1 MIEMDPLDAAF
12 LALETENMHMHVGVL
27 AVFDTSEAGHTETI
41 DSSVRNIISERIH
54 TVQALRRRAIK
65 APLGIDFP
73 LWIEDPHFDI
83 RNHIYREALPTP
95 GSYDE
100 LATMA
105 ASIMERKLDISRP
118 LWEIHLVEG
127 LCTSPEPATAM
138 IAKMH
143 HCILD
148 GETGAGV
155 LSTVFDD
162 GPTPRKIAPPDHPW
176 IPDPVPSLAEL
187 LVHSATGLASRS
199 GSTVNSAKRAISFVA
214 NMTNERRRDPALGG
228 IMAPLAPHLAPRTS
242 INGAI
247 SPYRKLSF
255 ISLPLADIKMVA
267 HSASATVNH
276 VVLATAA
283 GALRKLLDARGE
295 RPDRSLV
302 SLVPVS
308 QRGLHEGS
316 ESGSRVGSR
325 TSNWAGSMTGGRD
338 GGITGSRDSSESG
351 TGRRDGNRNGHGA
364 ERTSKNA
371 NMVSAALVS
380 LATHIDDPLDRLI
393 AISEG
398 SSHAIRNSSPI
409 YDHLVKAVSQVA
421 IPGISHP
428 LAAAVTK
435 LRLLDK
441 INMPFNI
448 VISNIR
454 GPERP
459 LWCAGN
465 RMVEIYPIGPLVEGI
480 GLNVTVMSYVDQLG
494 IGMLA
499 CRELVPDL
507 DDFTRYMRESFAELE
522 KATVRRYA
530 R

>member
-12 LALETENMHMHVGVL
+12 LALETDNMHMHVGIL
-27 AVFDTSEAGHTETI
+27 AVFDTSEADSTEVI
-41 DSSVRNIISERIH
+41 DLSVRDIIDERIH
-54 TVQALRRRAIK
+54 TVPALRRRAIK

-73 LWIEDPHFDI
+73 LWIEDPHFNLQ
-83 RNHIYREALPTP
+83 NHIYREALPTP
-95 GSYDE
+95 GSYEE
-100 LATMA
+100 LTIMA
-105 ASIMERKLDISRP
+105 ASVMERKLDMSRP

-127 LCTSPEPATAM
+127 LRTSPKPVIAM

-148 GETGAGV
+148 GETGAGI

-162 GPTPRKIAPPDHPW
+162 GPTPRKISPPDHPW
-176 IPDPVPSLAEL
+176 IPDPVPSLTEL
-187 LVHSATGLASRS
+187 LIHSATGLAARS
-199 GSTVNSAKRAISFVA
+199 ASTIDSAKRAISFVA
-214 NMTNERRRDPALGG
+214 SIANEKRRDLESGG
-228 IMAPLAPHLAPRTS
+228 VIAPLAPHLAPRTS

-267 HSASATVNH
+267 HGASATVNH
-276 VVLATAA
+276 VVLSTVA
-283 GALRKLLDARGE
+283 GALRKLLEARGE
-295 RPDRSLV
+295 RLDRSLV

-308 QRGLHEGS
+308 QRGLHTSNIASGNEGS
-316 ESGSRVGSR
+316 RNSNGVGAIGNHEDTNSTGDNNGHR
-325 TSNWAGSMTGGRD
+325 RERTGG
-338 GGITGSRDSSESG
+338 
-351 TGRRDGNRNGHGA
+351 
-364 ERTSKNA
+364 NA

-380 LATHIDDPLDRLI
+380 LATHIDDPLDRLV

-398 SSHAIRNSSPI
+398 SIHAIRNSSPL
-409 YDHLVKAVSQVA
+409 YDNLVKAVSQVA

-428 LAAAVTK
+428 LATAVTK

-441 INMPFNI
+441 LNIPFNV

-465 RMVEIYPIGPLVEGI
+465 RMVEIYPIGPLVEGV
-480 GLNVTVMSYVDQLG
+480 GLNITVMSYVDQLG
-494 IGMLA
+494 VGILA
-499 CRELVPDL
+499 CKELLPEL
-507 DDFTRYMRESFAELE
+507 EDFTRYIHESFAELE
-522 KATVRRYA
+522 KATARRYI

>member
-27 AVFDTSEAGHTETI
+27 AVFDTSGAGPMETI
-41 DSSVRNIISERIH
+41 DSSVRNIINERIH
-54 TVQALRRRAIK
+54 TVHALRRRAIK

-83 RNHIYREALPTP
+83 ENHIYRAALPTP
-95 GSYDE
+95 GSYNE
-100 LATMA
+100 LTTLA
-105 ASIMERKLDISRP
+105 ASIMERKLDMSRP

-127 LCTSPEPATAM
+127 LHTSSEPAVAM

-148 GETGAGV
+148 GETGAGI

-162 GPTPRKIAPPDHPW
+162 GPTPRNVPPPDHPW
-176 IPDPVPSLAEL
+176 IPDPVPSMAEL
-187 LVHSATGLASRS
+187 LIHSATGLASRS
-199 GSTVNSAKRAISFVA
+199 GATVDSAKRAISFLA
-214 NMTNERRRDPALGG
+214 NIANEKKRDTASGG

-255 ISLPLADIKMVA
+255 MSLPLTDIKIVA
-267 HSASATVNH
+267 HSASTTINH
-276 VVLATAA
+276 VVLATVS

-308 QRGLHEGS
+308 QRGLHEG
-316 ESGSRVGSR
+316 
-325 TSNWAGSMTGGRD
+325 NMD
-338 GGITGSRDSSESG
+338 
-351 TGRRDGNRNGHGA
+351 
-364 ERTSKNA
+364 KNA

-380 LATHIDDPLDRLI
+380 LATHVDDPLDRLL

-409 YDHLVKAVSQVA
+409 YDHLVKAISQVA

-428 LAAAVTK
+428 LATAVTK
-435 LRLLDK
+435 LKLLNK
-441 INMPFNI
+441 LNMPFN
-448 VISNIR
+448 VVVSNIR
-454 GPERP
+454 GPKRP

-480 GLNVTVMSYVDQLG
+480 GLNVTVMSYIDRLG
-494 IGMLA
+494 VGILA
-499 CRELVPDL
+499 CRDLIPDL
-507 DDFTRYMRESFAELE
+507 DDFTQYMHESFAELE
-522 KATVRRYA
+522 KVTARRYA
-530 R
+530 